1 MVSDKNLGLHWLMPR
16 IEPLLSRRRSLSV
29 APPATLLSLSVP
41 APNTSVLLP
50 PRASQ
55 LRATQAVPKPLAI
68 RLRLSK
74 LLAAL
79 SLCHPQRAVVLEP
92 PSLSPALPTR
102 PLIMSLRLL
111 QSMEAAPPAMNTLL
125 RLPPGLSPLDP
136 PPTLAVLRLL

>member
-1 MVSDKNLGLHWLMPR
+1 MVSDNDLGLHWLMPR
-16 IEPLLSRRRSLSV
+16 IVPLLSQRQSLSV

-41 APNTSVLLP
+41 APSTSVLLL

-55 LRATQAVPKPLAI
+55 LRATPAVPKPLAI

-79 SLCHPQRAVVLEP
+79 SLYHPQRAVVLEP
-92 PSLSPALPTR
+92 PSLFPALPTR

-111 QSMEAAPPAMNTLL
+111 QSMEAAPPAMDILL

-136 PPTLAVLRLL
+136 PPTQTALRLL